1 MNITTVPTNKSYYN
15 TVNSDKTAP
24 VKNTNF
30 KGYAIT
36 DDGNTYKQTNTW
48 KLTGATI
55 GAILPGIRFTIAR
68 LTGKGF
74 KGDILALITTT
85 ISNTISCFGIGTII
99 DMIINKIRS
108 NQADR
113 SVHGLQEYFMQQQHL
128 PPEQSNIAYQTTNYY
143 QG

>member
-1 MNITTVPTNKSYYN
+1 MNITTVPTNKPYYN
-15 TVNSDKTAP
+15 TIKNDATQGSN
-24 VKNTNF
+24 NTNF

-36 DDGNTYKQTNTW
+36 ENGNTYKQSNTW
-48 KLTGATI
+48 KLTGTTI
-55 GAILPGIRFTIAR
+55 GAILPGIWFTIAR

-85 ISNTISCFGIGTII
+85 IENAILYFGIGTII